1 MNISKLLVKYYQNNE
16 WSCGNT
22 YESLKWKDKTTPK
35 PTKEHIES
43 LWNEFY
49 KDKMREERNKLLK
62 ESDFMMLSDYPHT
75 NKEAWVLYRQQLR
88 DFPATWT
95 EGTPFPTPPE

>member
-1 MNISKLLVKYYQNNE
+1 MDISKLLGKYYSNNE
-16 WSCGNT
+16 WCCGNT
-22 YESLKWKDKTTPK
+22 YETLKWYDTETPK

-43 LWNEFY
+43 LWKELF

-88 DFPATWT
+88 DFPAVWT

>member
-1 MNISKLLVKYYQNNE
+1 
-16 WSCGNT
+16 
-22 YESLKWKDKTTPK
+22 
-35 PTKEHIES
+35 
-43 LWNEFY
+43 
-49 KDKMREERNKLLK
+49 MREERNKLLK